1 MYFYYTVNHIGGVI
15 VSVFD
20 HSEVACELKP
30 RSGQTKRYQI
40 NICCFSSK
48 NVALRSKDLLT
59 WNRGE
64 IKRSDMSTFG
74 VLFQ

>member
-20 HSEVACELKP
+20 QSEVACELKP
-30 RSGQTKRYQI
+30 RSGQTKTYQI

-48 NVALRSKDLLT
+48 TKALTKGIPKNIEWVIVA
-59 WNRGE
+59 
-64 IKRSDMSTFG
+64 
-74 VLFQ
+74 